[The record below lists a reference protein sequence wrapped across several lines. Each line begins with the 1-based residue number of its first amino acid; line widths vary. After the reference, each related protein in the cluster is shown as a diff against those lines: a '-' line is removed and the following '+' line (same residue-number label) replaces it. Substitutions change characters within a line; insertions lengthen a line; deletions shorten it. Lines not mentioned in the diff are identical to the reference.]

1 MKYSV
6 SNWIF
11 GKEPLERGIERIARL
26 GYDAVELKGE
36 PEELKRANVYQ
47 VLDKYNVRV
56 SSICGMYPWPT
67 DSRDLSS
74 DRREVRDAAVRYV
87 KECID
92 FARSLSAAVVIVSP
106 SPVAKLNPSSD
117 KKTDW
122 KNAVESVKRIAEHT
136 EKQNV
141 LIGIEAIN
149 RYEVYLV
156 STAEDALKFI
166 DEVNSSN
173 VKVML
178 DCFHMNIEESD
189 LGSAIRKVGPELI
202 NLHITDSN
210 RRAVGKGHI
219 DFKSV
224 MRALKDI
231 NYSYYLTMEPLPS
244 VSDPYIAM
252 NTQLPGKIHD
262 NILTEC
268 IELLQMYERVIE

>member
-36 PEELKRANVYQ
+36 PDELRRANVYQ
-47 VLDKYNVRV
+47 VLGEYNVRV

-67 DSRDLSS
+67 ESRDLSS
-74 DRREVRDAAVRYV
+74 DNGEIRDAAIRYV

-92 FARSLSAAVVIVSP
+92 FARSLNAKVVIVSP
-106 SPVAKLNPSSD
+106 SSVAKLNPSSD

-122 KNAVESVKRIAEHT
+122 KRAVESIKRIAGYAE
-136 EKQNV
+136 EQNV

-156 STAEDALKFI
+156 NSAEDALKFMN
-166 DEVNSSN
+166 EVNSNN

-178 DCFHMNIEESD
+178 DCFHINIEESD
-189 LGSAIRKVGPELI
+189 LASAIRKVGPDLV

-210 RRAVGKGHI
+210 RKTAGRGHI
-219 DFKSV
+219 DFKSI

-252 NTQLPGKIHD
+252 NTQLPGEIHD

-268 IELLQMYERVIE
+268 IQLLKMYEKVV